1 MNQVNLLRSTLKQHL
16 PWHGARL
23 NFLALFLIALI
34 RVRTIDLTSLSIAFR
49 NCAKSESSYKR
60 LQRFFTHFELDFTII
75 AKTIVSLINIPQSW
89 ILSIDRTQWSF
100 GSTCFNI
107 FVLGIIHNG
116 IAFPITWI
124 MLDKKGNS
132 NSEERMDLLDQFW
145 QIFPH
150 AQVSFVCGD
159 REFIGK
165 DWLTYLMIE
174 PMIPFRLR
182 IKADHKIGD
191 GQKSLP
197 ASIIF
202 AHLQIGEHCV
212 LSGKRW
218 VWGRQ
223 VYVSALRL
231 EDKELLIV
239 ISNDCPKTAIADYG
253 KRWGIETL
261 FRMFKTRGFNLESTH
276 FTKQER
282 LSKLFALMTL
292 AMTWAVL
299 IGEWLHEQ
307 IPLKI
312 KKHGRREKSI
322 FRYGL
327 DHLRAI
333 MMDLDL
339 KHHEFI
345 HCLKFLSC
353 T

>member
-1 MNQVNLLRSTLKQHL
+1 MNQINLLSSTLKQHL

-34 RVRTIDLTSLSIAFR
+34 RVRTVDLSSISLAFR
-49 NCAKSESSYKR
+49 TSAKAESNYKR
-60 LQRFFTHFELDFTII
+60 LQRFFAKFDLDFALI
-75 AKTIVSLINIPQSW
+75 AKAVVSLMDIPQPW
-89 ILSIDRTQWSF
+89 VLSIDRTQWCF

-116 IAFPITWI
+116 VAFPVAWT
-124 MLDKKGNS
+124 MLEKKGNS
-132 NSEERMDLLDQFW
+132 NSRERMDLLDQFL

-150 AQVSFVCGD
+150 AQVSYVCGD
-159 REFIGK
+159 REFMGK
-165 DWLTYLMIE
+165 EWLTYLMIE
-174 PMIPFRLR
+174 PHIPFRLR
-182 IKADHKIGD
+182 IKADHKISN
-191 GQKSLP
+191 GQKSLA
-197 ASIIF
+197 ASIMF
-202 AHLQIGEHCV
+202 AHLKIGDRQT

-231 EDKELLIV
+231 DGGELLIL
-239 ISNDCPKTAIADYG
+239 ISSESPDTAIADYAH
-253 KRWGIETL
+253 RWGIETL
-261 FRMFKTRGFNLESTH
+261 FGMFKTRGFNLESTH
-276 FTKQER
+276 FNQQER
-282 LSKLFALMTL
+282 LSKLLALMSL
-292 AMTWAVL
+292 ALCWAIL

-312 KKHGRREKSI
+312 KKHGRRSKSI

-333 MMDLDL
+333 ALDLDL
-339 KHHEFI
+339 RSSDFI
-345 HCLKFLSC
+345 HCVKFLSC